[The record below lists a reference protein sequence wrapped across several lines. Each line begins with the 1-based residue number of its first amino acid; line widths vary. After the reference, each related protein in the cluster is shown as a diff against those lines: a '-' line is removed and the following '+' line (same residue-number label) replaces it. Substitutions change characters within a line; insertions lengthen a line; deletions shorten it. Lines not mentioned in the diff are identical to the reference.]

1 MDEQNLITMANQI
14 GDFFT
19 SLPDHEEAIGDIAS
33 HIRRFW
39 EPRMR
44 RAFLAALD
52 DPSGDGAQRAA
63 PIVRDAIA
71 AHRASLVPAAARA

>member
-44 RAFLAALD
+44 RAILEALD
-52 DPSGDGAQRAA
+52 DGSTVDTSRMSD
-63 PIVRDAIA
+63 IVRETLIR
-71 AHRASLVPAAARA
+71 HRADLMPAAG

>member
-44 RAFLAALD
+44 RAILEALD
-52 DPSGDGAQRAA
+52 DGSTVDTSRMSD
-63 PIVRDAIA
+63 IVRETLIK
-71 AHRASLVPAAARA
+71 HREELMPAAS

>member
-44 RAFLAALD
+44 RAILEALD
-52 DPSGDGAQRAA
+52 DDSTVDTSRMSD
-63 PIVRDAIA
+63 IVRETLIK
-71 AHRASLVPAAARA
+71 HREELMPAAS